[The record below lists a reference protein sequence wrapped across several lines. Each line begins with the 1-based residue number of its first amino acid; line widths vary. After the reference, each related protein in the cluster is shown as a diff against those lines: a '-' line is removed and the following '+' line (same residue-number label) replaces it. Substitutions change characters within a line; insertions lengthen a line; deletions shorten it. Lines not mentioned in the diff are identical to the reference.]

1 MNEATFNI
9 SIKDAALILKKMKFL
24 KRRKEIG
31 IGAYSSTSLDI
42 AKLGDLKKI
51 HQTAIDNNDYELLL
65 DDDSIFNLVRREI
78 SSVMLLF
85 NRNQL
90 IFPLRISY

>member
-42 AKLGDLKKI
+42 AKLGDLKKFI
-51 HQTAIDNNDYELLL
+51 KQ
-65 DDDSIFNLVRREI
+65 
-78 SSVMLLF
+78 
-85 NRNQL
+85 Q
-90 IFPLRISY
+90 